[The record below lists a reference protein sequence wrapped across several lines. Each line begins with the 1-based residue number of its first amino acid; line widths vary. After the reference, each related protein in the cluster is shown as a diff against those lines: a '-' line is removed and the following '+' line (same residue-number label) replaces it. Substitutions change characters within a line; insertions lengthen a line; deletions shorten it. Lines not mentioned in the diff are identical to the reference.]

1 MQKINQINFSVLQ
14 HNKKYMKLIFITLL
28 IMFGYTTTAQQ
39 RVNFPLHTG
48 EAWNDTDG
56 NKINAHGAGILKYNG
71 TYYMFG
77 EIKKGTTWLVPGQ
90 AWEDYRVPAGGV
102 SCYSSKD
109 LVNWKN
115 KGIALTAETGNPNHD
130 LDTGKVI
137 ERPKVIYNKKTKKF
151 VMWMH
156 VDANNYSYS
165 QAGVAVS
172 DAPAGPYKYLGSVQ
186 PNGQMSRDMT
196 LFADEDDRAYLIYSS
211 ESNKTM
217 HVCLLSDDYLS
228 PTAKYSRITSAIN
241 REAPAIFK
249 FNHKYYLITSDC
261 SGWSPNPA
269 TYAVAENML
278 GEWKQL
284 GNPCKGFGA
293 NTTFQSQSTFVLPMP
308 TKKDQFI
315 FMADRWNKL
324 NLEDSRYVWL
334 PLKMIKNKP
343 VIQLPQK

>member
-1 MQKINQINFSVLQ
+1 ML
-14 HNKKYMKLIFITLL
+14 TLL
-28 IMFGYTTTAQQ
+28 VVATAAQQ
-39 RVNFPLHTG
+39 RVNVPVHTG
-48 EAWNDTDG
+48 EEWNDTDG
-56 NKINAHGAGILKYNG
+56 NKINAHGAGILAYNG

-77 EIKKGTTWLVPGQ
+77 EIKKGITWLVPGQ

-102 SCYSSKD
+102 SCYSSRD

-115 KGIALTAETGNPNHD
+115 EGVALSAIKGNPNHD
-130 LDTGKVI
+130 LDTSKVI
-137 ERPKVIYNKKTKKF
+137 ERPKVVYNKITKKF

-156 VDANNYSYS
+156 VDANDYSYS

-196 LFADEDDRAYLIYSS
+196 LFADEDDKAYLIYSS

-228 PTAKYSRITSAIN
+228 PTTKYSRITTAVN

-249 FNHKYYLITSDC
+249 YKHKYYLITSDC
-261 SGWSPNPA
+261 TGWSPNPA
-269 TYAVAENML
+269 TYAVAENIL

-284 GNPCKGFGA
+284 GNPCIGVDA

-308 TKKDQFI
+308 GKKKLFV

-334 PLKMIKNKP
+334 PLKMINNKP
-343 VIQLPQK
+343 VIRIAEK

>member
-1 MQKINQINFSVLQ
+1 MRIV
-14 HNKKYMKLIFITLL
+14 FISLLTLL
-28 IMFGYTTTAQQ
+28 VFATVAQQ
-39 RVNFPLHTG
+39 RLNVPVHTG
-48 EAWNDTDG
+48 EEWNDTDG

-115 KGIALTAETGNPNHD
+115 EGVALSAVTGNPNHD

-137 ERPKVIYNKKTKKF
+137 ERPKVVYNKTTKKF

-156 VDANNYSYS
+156 VDANDYSYS

-228 PTAKYSRITSAIN
+228 PTANYSRITAAVN

-261 SGWSPNPA
+261 TGWSPNPA
-269 TYAVAENML
+269 TCAVAENIL
-278 GEWKQL
+278 GEWMQL
-284 GNPCKGFGA
+284 SNPCKGVDA
-293 NTTFQSQSTFVLPMP
+293 NTTFQSQSTFVLPIP
-308 TKKDQFI
+308 GKKDQFI

-334 PLKMIKNKP
+334 PLKMINNKP
-343 VIQLPQK
+343 VIRLVEK